1 MLNGPIANRQTGF
14 TLIELIVVVVI
25 IGVMAGFATLSI
37 GLGHSDEVKQ
47 EARRLQAL
55 MEIAAQESLLSGR
68 DLGMLFTENS
78 YQFYSWELVD
88 EKFNCVPIVD
98 DEHLSEPRELSEQME
113 LELYVEGSI
122 VDFAKKPDI
131 GCHLLL
137 LSSGEL
143 TEFEL
148 LIQQYDSDLSYQLV
162 GSITGQLALR
172 QQGNEEHD

>member
-1 MLNGPIANRQTGF
+1 
-14 TLIELIVVVVI
+14 LIELIVVVVI

-68 DLGMLFTENS
+68 DLGMLFSEQG
-78 YQFYSWELVD
+78 YQFYSWELV
-88 EKFNCVPIVD
+88 ENKFVCTPLVD
-98 DEHLSEPRELSEQME
+98 DDHLSEPRELSEQIE

-122 VDFAKKPDI
+122 VDFSKKSEI

-137 LSSGEL
+137 LSSGEM

-148 LIQQYDSDLSYQLV
+148 LINQHESELSYQLI
-162 GSITGQLALR
+162 GSITGQLAL
-172 QQGNEEHD
+172 QQHGSEDDD